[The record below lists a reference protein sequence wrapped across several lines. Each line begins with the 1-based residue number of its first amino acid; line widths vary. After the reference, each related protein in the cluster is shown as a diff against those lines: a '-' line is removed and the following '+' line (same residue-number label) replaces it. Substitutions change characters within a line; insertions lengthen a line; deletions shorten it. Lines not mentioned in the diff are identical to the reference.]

1 MKSPASTWIL
11 VASCLSIAPASAA
24 EHPSTNPH
32 TGLVEAPLAGL
43 RKAAQRGDRAD
54 LGRWAARIGVARL
67 ARALADPDRS
77 LVLAALAS
85 VPFLPGRLLLLDAVL
100 ARCES
105 ADPQVKESALRTIG
119 VLLDDTDPDLLDAW
133 EIPAE
138 TAQAACRVL
147 AATAGSP
154 DRAIDLRLAALQS
167 LADASALCAARSDLL
182 AVLRDPSPEIRRAA
196 VLVTLPTNVR
206 TLSTLREASKDPDA
220 SVASAAGAALCRQQL
235 TPRVKSVP
243 GPARPLREF
252 VVAQS
257 TPVEDAAE
265 MLSCLADS
273 MDPTDVK
280 TLEDLRAKG
289 SPLLRDIPKR

>member
-1 MKSPASTWIL
+1 MKSTVPAWIL
-11 VASCLSIAPASAA
+11 VASWLFIAPAAA
-24 EHPSTNPH
+24 EHSPTNHH

-43 RKAAQRGDRAD
+43 RKAAQRGDRAE

-67 ARALADPDRS
+67 ARALSDPDRS
-77 LVLAALAS
+77 LVLAALDS

-138 TAQAACRVL
+138 TTQAACRVL
-147 AATAGSP
+147 AAAAGSP

-167 LADASALCAARSDLL
+167 LADASALCAAKSDLL

-196 VLVTLPTNVR
+196 VLVTLPTNLR
-206 TLSTLREASKDPDA
+206 GLSALREASKDPDA

-235 TPRVKSVP
+235 APRVKSAPV
-243 GPARPLREF
+243 PARPLREL
-252 VVAQS
+252 VVAQP

-265 MLSCLADS
+265 MLSCLGDSTDPADL
-273 MDPTDVK
+273 K